1 MIKLTPSNFIEIL
14 YDTIMSSPTT
24 FVTILLGIVFLIIM
38 IVNMKRHKKIGKIP
52 FIIGWVFIIA
62 FVVFKYSPHL
72 TTLFDNLI
80 NNIFM
85 QVFFPNLASYI
96 ILLALTNFI
105 FLFTIL
111 KKDTKTIDKII
122 NSIFFL
128 IIMLFFILSL
138 ERVTQKN
145 INIYETLT
153 VYSDKNLLI
162 LIEATTI
169 TFVIWM
175 IILISKMIIIKLIQ
189 KSDDKVKGEYQINGE
204 GEDNNVSVINEEI
217 NTDSN
222 VNLVDEEIN
231 ASNKKESTNNKQ
243 DEEEIEYLFPEQ

>member
-189 KSDDKVKGEYQINGE
+189 KSDDKVKGEYQINDE
-204 GEDNNVSVINEEI
+204 VEVN
-217 NTDSN
+217 N
-222 VNLVDEEIN
+222 VNLIDEEIN
-231 ASNKKESTNNKQ
+231 ASNEKEFTNNKQ
-243 DEEEIEYLFPEQ
+243 GEEEIEYLFPEQ

>member
-24 FVTILLGIVFLIIM
+24 FVTILLGIIFLIIM

-62 FVVFKYSPHL
+62 FVIFKYSPHL

-105 FLFTIL
+105 FLFSIL
-111 KKDTKTIDKII
+111 KKDTKTIDKIV

-138 ERVTQKN
+138 ERVTQKS
-145 INIYETLT
+145 INVYETLT

-162 LIEATTI
+162 LIESTTI
-169 TFVIWM
+169 SFVIWM
-175 IILISKMIIIKLIQ
+175 IILISKMFIIKLIQ
-189 KSDDKVKGEYQINGE
+189 KSDDKVKDEYQE
-204 GEDNNVSVINEEI
+204 NNEIQTNSIDLSSKVENSDVNLINEEKI
-217 NTDSN
+217 NTD
-222 VNLVDEEIN
+222 
-231 ASNKKESTNNKQ
+231 NKNETINNKQ